1 MRIGEEHPGSGGE
14 RELRM
19 PGEFLPAVP
28 REGLAELPW
37 QLGHRR
43 PQRGVHRDGTVAAQ
57 RWAVLHRWLL
67 TPALQP
73 RQMYQ
78 ERGPAAALDE
88 RADRGPARSDDQ
100 IALPMPRDRTIGG
113 FGRALAEDDIRGD
126 MPLRLVPRSGS
137 RFPQRPATAQA
148 RDQLT
153 LERAT
158 SLDEQRLVDRL
169 VADAHGLIIRE
180 VGLQAMRDLLRAPGC
195 CPSPV
200 LPMRL
205 VQALPRGCLGACDG
219 GAVEPADAAG
229 EPLLHVLTQP
239 VVVHEL
245 RGLRALRGLL
255 GLLLR
260 HQGTV
265 DLLPAPGRRVA
276 AKLARNSPRVAS
288 DPAGDL
294 PHTG

>member
-1 MRIGEEHPGSGGE
+1 MIKSPS
-14 RELRM
+14 
-19 PGEFLPAVP
+19 
-28 REGLAELPW
+28 
-37 QLGHRR
+37 QL
-43 PQRGVHRDGTVAAQ
+43 
-57 RWAVLHRWLL
+57 
-67 TPALQP
+67 
-73 RQMYQ
+73 
-78 ERGPAAALDE
+78 
-88 RADRGPARSDDQ
+88 
-100 IALPMPRDRTIGG
+100 PRDRTIGG
-113 FGRALAEDDIRGD
+113 FGRAFAEDDIRGD

-137 RFPQRPATAQA
+137 RFPQRPASAQA

-195 CPSPV
+195 RPSPV

-219 GAVEPADAAG
+219 GAVESADAAE
-229 EPLLHVLTQP
+229 EPLLHVLAQP
-239 VVVHEL
+239 VVACEL
-245 RGLRALRGLL
+245 RGFRALRGLL
-255 GLLLR
+255 SLPLR
-260 HQGTV
+260 HQGAV

-276 AKLARNSPRVAS
+276 AKLARNGPRVAS

-294 PHTG
+294 SHADLLGAQQRDLFTLGERQVSARGLVQAERRHPASVTEPARSDRPRHSNTLRGLDRRHSGRDQPPELPLHRT